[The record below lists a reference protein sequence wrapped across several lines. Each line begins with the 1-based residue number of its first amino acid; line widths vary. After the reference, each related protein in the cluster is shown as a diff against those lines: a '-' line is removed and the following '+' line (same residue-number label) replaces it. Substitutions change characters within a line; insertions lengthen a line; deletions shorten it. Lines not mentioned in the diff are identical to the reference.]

1 MNLTTRE
8 RSVAAEIARKT
19 RAGSR
24 KADANGNGNGHET
37 RQYFES
43 LEFVLQHILKTQNAE
58 QAELF
63 IENLVQ
69 QLRDSGINIAPT
81 VSTPYTNT
89 IPPEDEPEYPGDAGL
104 ERSIRSIIRW
114 NAMAMVVAANR

>member
-1 MNLTTRE
+1 MGSKMNLTTRE

-19 RAGSR
+19 REPSR
-24 KADANGNGNGHET
+24 SPNGNGADT

-43 LEFVLQHILKTQNAE
+43 LEFVLQHILKTQNTE

-89 IPPEDEPEYPGDAGL
+89 IPPEDQPEYPGDGGI
-104 ERSIRSIIRW
+104 ERRIRSYIRW
-114 NAMAMVVAANR
+114 NA

>member
-19 RAGSR
+19 RSGDR
-24 KADANGNGNGHET
+24 DANGNGHDT

-43 LEFVLQHILKTQNAE
+43 LEYVLQHILRTQNAE

-69 QLRDSGINIAPT
+69 QLRDSGISIAPT

-89 IPPEDEPEYPGDAGL
+89 IPPEDEP
-104 ERSIRSIIRW
+104 
-114 NAMAMVVAANR
+114 